1 MNDLFC
7 VYTVEL
13 YSRYH
18 HSPVINNTKTYVT
31 ADCVLQ
37 FAVFANVVHIDSI
50 DILLLAKPLKPGIVR
65 LGSVSL

>member
-7 VYTVEL
+7 VYSSVQKI
-13 YSRYH
+13 
-18 HSPVINNTKTYVT
+18 SPVINNTKTYVT
-31 ADCVLQ
+31 ADSVLQ
-37 FAVFANVVHIDSI
+37 FAVFANVVHTDSI